1 MSVSD
6 ATLEH
11 VRELLTPLG
20 EVSFR
25 RMFGG
30 AGVYRHGVMFALIV
44 GDELYI
50 KTDDETEARF
60 RGAGSHPFTFQRK
73 DGVMESMRYLSLP
86 AADGDDADAASAW
99 ARLGLE
105 AAMRARADA
114 GRKPRHGKDEL
125 LCSGPWDEPDAG

>member
-11 VRELLTPLG
+11 MRELLTPFG
-20 EVSFR
+20 EISFK

-30 AGVYRHGVMFALIV
+30 AGVYRHGVMFALVV

-60 RGAGSHPFTFQRK
+60 RGAGAHAFTFTRK
-73 DGVMESMRYLSLP
+73 DGVTESMRYLSLP
-86 AADGDDADAASAW
+86 AADVDDPEAASAW

-105 AAMRARADA
+105 AALRAKS
-114 GRKPRHGKDEL
+114 GGKPRHRKDEL
-125 LCSGPWDEPDAG
+125 LCSGPWDEPDGG